1 MLNLIFK
8 FLIIQ
13 DIDIENINKMKS
25 KYKIL

>member
-25 KYKIL
+25 KYKML